1 MNLLLNSV
9 FPQVFPWNSKAVV
22 EKSQQATQVLQF
34 FRHFQQIEGRQ

>member
-9 FPQVFPWNSKAVV
+9 FPQVFPRNSETVV

-34 FRHFQQIEGRQ
+34 SQHFQQIGGRQ